1 MRRRRTCRSWST
13 ALPPAK
19 RSSSLRRASQKPS
32 WFRISRPEK
41 SAAVDR
47 ICWESLISP
56 KISMLLCRRRYRS
69 TLSSSVRLLLD
80 THAFLWWDQQL
91 RRLSRP
97 LRAAI
102 ADEANDIFVSAATIG
117 ELAIKRAIGKL
128 RFDRPIVAAVRALG
142 FEILPVTGSHA
153 E

>member
-1 MRRRRTCRSWST
+1 
-13 ALPPAK
+13 
-19 RSSSLRRASQKPS
+19 
-32 WFRISRPEK
+32 
-41 SAAVDR
+41 
-47 ICWESLISP
+47 
-56 KISMLLCRRRYRS
+56 MLLCRRRYRS

-97 LRAAI
+97 LRASI

-153 E
+153 EHAGGLPRHHNDPFDRLIIAQAYLEAMVLGTQDRRMQPYGIATLGLE